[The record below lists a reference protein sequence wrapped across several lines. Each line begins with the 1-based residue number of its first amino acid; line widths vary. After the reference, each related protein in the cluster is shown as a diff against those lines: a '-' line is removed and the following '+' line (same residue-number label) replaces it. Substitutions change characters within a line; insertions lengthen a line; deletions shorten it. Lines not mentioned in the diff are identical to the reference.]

1 MKVILRA
8 NVEGVGNTGDLVDV
22 ANGYAQNF
30 LMPKGLAMRA
40 TEGAATQAEAMQRS
54 QELRG
59 VKEREGAEEIGQQ
72 LQAQTIA
79 IQARVG
85 QDEQLYGSVTTSEI
99 AEAVQAQTGIVLDRR
114 DMSLEEPIRT
124 VGTHQVDMR
133 LHSAVRIQITIE
145 VSALDGNLSK

>member
-59 VKEREGAEEIGQQ
+59 VKEREGAEELGQQ

-85 QDEQLYGSVTTSEI
+85 QDDQLYGSVTTSEI

-133 LHSAVRIQITIE
+133 LHSDVRIQITIE
-145 VSALDGNLSK
+145 VSALD

>member
-72 LQAQTIA
+72 LQAQAIA

-99 AEAVQAQTGIVLDRR
+99 AEAVHAQTGIVLDRR

-124 VGTHQVDMR
+124 VGIHQVDMR
-133 LHSAVRIQITIE
+133 LHSDVRIQITIE
-145 VSALDGNLSK
+145 VSPVD

>member
-40 TEGAATQAEAMQRS
+40 TEGAAPQAEAMQRS

-59 VKEREGAEEIGQQ
+59 VKEREGAEELGQQ

-133 LHSAVRIQITIE
+133 LHSDVRIQITIE
-145 VSALDGNLSK
+145 VSPVD

>member
-59 VKEREGAEEIGQQ
+59 VKEREGAEELGQQ

-99 AEAVQAQTGIVLDRR
+99 AEAVQAQTGILLDRR

-124 VGTHQVDMR
+124 VGIHQVDMR
-133 LHSAVRIQITIE
+133 LHSDVRIQITIE
-145 VSALDGNLSK
+145 VSPVD

>member
-124 VGTHQVDMR
+124 VGIHQVDMR
-133 LHSAVRIQITIE
+133 LHSDVRIQITIE
-145 VSALDGNLSK
+145 VSALD

>member
-99 AEAVQAQTGIVLDRR
+99 AEAVHAQTGIVLDRR

-133 LHSAVRIQITIE
+133 LHSDVRIQITIE
-145 VSALDGNLSK
+145 VSALD

>member
-1 MKVILRA
+1 MKVILRS
-8 NVEGVGNTGDLVDV
+8 NVEGVGNTGDVVDV

-54 QELRG
+54 EELRG
-59 VKEREGAEEIGQQ
+59 VKELQGAEELGQR
-72 LQAQTIA
+72 LEAQTIA

-85 QDEQLYGSVTTSEI
+85 QDDQLYGSVTTSEI
-99 AEAVQAQTGIVLDRR
+99 AEAVQAQTGLVLDRR

-133 LHSAVRIQITIE
+133 LHSDVRIQITIE
-145 VSALDGNLSK
+145 VSPVD

>member
-1 MKVILRA
+1 MKVILRS
-8 NVEGVGNTGDLVDV
+8 NVEGVGNTGDVVDV

-40 TEGAATQAEAMQRS
+40 TQGAANQAEAMQRS
-54 QELRG
+54 QELRD
-59 VKEREGAEEIGQQ
+59 VKELEGAEELGQQ

-99 AEAVQAQTGIVLDRR
+99 AEAVQAQTGIALDRR

-133 LHSAVRIQITIE
+133 LHSGVRIQITVE
-145 VSALDGNLSK
+145 VSPVD

>member
-1 MKVILRA
+1 MKVILRS
-8 NVEGVGNTGDLVDV
+8 NVEGVGSTGDVVDV

-40 TEGAATQAEAMQRS
+40 TEGAANQAEAMQRS
-54 QELRG
+54 QVLRD
-59 VKEREGAEEIGQQ
+59 VKERAGAEELGQQ

-124 VGTHQVDMR
+124 TGTHQVDMR
-133 LHSAVRIQITIE
+133 LHSDVRIQITIE
-145 VSALDGNLSK
+145 VSPVD

>member
-59 VKEREGAEEIGQQ
+59 VKEREGAEELGQQ

-124 VGTHQVDMR
+124 VGSHQVDMR
-133 LHSAVRIQITIE
+133 LHSDVRIQITIE
-145 VSALDGNLSK
+145 VSPVD

>member
-40 TEGAATQAEAMQRS
+40 TEGAASQAEAMQRS

-59 VKEREGAEEIGQQ
+59 VKEREGAEELGQQ

-124 VGTHQVDMR
+124 VGIHQVDMR
-133 LHSAVRIQITIE
+133 LQSDVRIQITIE
-145 VSALDGNLSK
+145 VSPVD

>member
-1 MKVILRA
+1 
-8 NVEGVGNTGDLVDV
+8 
-22 ANGYAQNF
+22 
-30 LMPKGLAMRA
+30 MRA

-99 AEAVQAQTGIVLDRR
+99 AEAVHAQTGIVLDRR

-133 LHSAVRIQITIE
+133 LHSDVRIQITIE
-145 VSALDGNLSK
+145 VSALD

>member
-133 LHSAVRIQITIE
+133 LHSDVRIQITIE
-145 VSALDGNLSK
+145 ASALD

>member
-1 MKVILRA
+1 MKVILRS
-8 NVEGVGNTGDLVDV
+8 NVEGVGITGDVVDV

-40 TEGAATQAEAMQRS
+40 TQGAANQAEAMQRS
-54 QELRG
+54 QELRD
-59 VKEREGAEEIGQQ
+59 VKEQADAEELGQQ

-85 QDEQLYGSVTTSEI
+85 QDDQLYGSVTTSEI
-99 AEAVQAQTGIVLDRR
+99 AEAVQAQTGIALDRR
-114 DMSLEEPIRT
+114 DMSLEQPIRT

-133 LHSAVRIQITIE
+133 LHSDVRIQITIE
-145 VSALDGNLSK
+145 VSPVDWNMK

>member
-40 TEGAATQAEAMQRS
+40 TEGAASQAEAMQRS

-59 VKEREGAEEIGQQ
+59 VKEREGAEELGQQ

-133 LHSAVRIQITIE
+133 LHSDVRIQITIE
-145 VSALDGNLSK
+145 VSPVD

>member
-72 LQAQTIA
+72 LQAQTIS
-79 IQARVG
+79 IHARGG

-99 AEAVQAQTGIVLDRR
+99 AEAVHAQTGIVLDRR

-133 LHSAVRIQITIE
+133 LHSDVRIQITIE
-145 VSALDGNLSK
+145 VSALD

>member
-8 NVEGVGNTGDLVDV
+8 NVEGGGNTGDLVDV

-59 VKEREGAEEIGQQ
+59 VKEREGAEELGQQ

-133 LHSAVRIQITIE
+133 LHSDVRIQITIE
-145 VSALDGNLSK
+145 VSPVD